1 MVDEERLAKYIR
13 ELENYLGQLNELK
26 KISKEDYISDWRVSY
41 IVERTLHLSLETFLS
56 IGEMIISELRFKKPD
71 SYAEIPKILTEN
83 KVIPQQLAEKLI
95 DLAKFRNVLVHEY
108 LYLDREKVYQH
119 LFNDQEIIQEFLNC
133 IKQFIKNINKC

>member
-26 KISKEDYISDWRVSY
+26 KISKEDYISDWRISY

-56 IGEMIISELRFKKPD
+56 IGEMIISELGFKKPD

-95 DLAKFRNVLVHEY
+95 AVSYTHLTLPTILLV
-108 LYLDREKVYQH
+108 
-119 LFNDQEIIQEFLNC
+119 
-133 IKQFIKNINKC
+133 

>member
-26 KISKEDYISDWRVSY
+26 KISKEDYISDWRISY

-56 IGEMIISELRFKKPD
+56 IGEMIISELGFKKPD

>member
-26 KISKEDYISDWRVSY
+26 KISKEDYISDWRISY